1 MSIFKKILSLIFYSI
16 FLLGVISTIHAI
28 YDGRA
33 ESIVAFFKMLTI
45 PSVILANPH
54 GAALIAG
61 QALVQFFIIWLFF
74 YIGKKL
80 WKSSNKVLNDEKIE
94 NDIKIE
100 PGFENN
106 IKS

>member
-1 MSIFKKILSLIFYSI
+1 MSVFKKILSLIFYAI

-45 PSVILANPH
+45 PSVMLANPH
-54 GAALIAG
+54 GAASIAG
-61 QALVQFFIIWLFF
+61 QALVQFFIIWLFY
-74 YIGKKL
+74 YIGSKL
-80 WKSSNKVLNDEKIE
+80 WKSSNKISNDEKIE
-94 NDIKIE
+94 NDVKIE

-106 IKS
+106 IK

>member
-1 MSIFKKILSLIFYSI
+1 M
-16 FLLGVISTIHAI
+16 HAI

-45 PSVILANPH
+45 PSAILANPL
-54 GAALIAG
+54 GASSIAVE
-61 QALVQFFIIWLFF
+61 ALVQFFIIWLFY

-80 WKSSNKVLNDEKIE
+80 WKSSNKTSDDKKIKNE
-94 NDIKIE
+94 TKIE
-100 PGFENN
+100 PDFENN